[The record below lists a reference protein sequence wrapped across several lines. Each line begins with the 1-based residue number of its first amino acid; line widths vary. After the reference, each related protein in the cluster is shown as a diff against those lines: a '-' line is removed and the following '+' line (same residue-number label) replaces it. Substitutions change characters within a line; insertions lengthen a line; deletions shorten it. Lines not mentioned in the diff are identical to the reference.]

1 MSTTMKA
8 GGAGTSDMFADWETG
23 VYTLEVTGLTATEST
38 LYKNQDGTPKEQI
51 EVRFVLP
58 DVADPQDGTPLKRKT
73 WLNAYL
79 SGPRPD
85 AKSPRA
91 RKGSQLW
98 QLVRAASG
106 VACVDEEEYDLDAL
120 CVGKLVRAIV
130 KLNDKGY
137 PSIDNDSFEPL
148 RTKAAPVAQPA
159 RAGMAARPKAE
170 PLNAAPVGSPYDAAE
185 RDRLAQQVRR
195 NDEALSPA
203 EYERH
208 HELEQ
213 IAKEQFAPTAPPT
226 RPLPP
231 PPARQSTPTLR
242 STAQLERLFAA
253 GLALDDPL
261 DEAALD
267 AWAVTSY
274 GHGLAALTPTQCE
287 ELIAAL
293 GGAPF

>member
-1 MSTTMKA
+1 MSTTMRA

-148 RTKAAPVAQPA
+148 RTKPTPAASV
-159 RAGMAARPKAE
+159 
-170 PLNAAPVGSPYDAAE
+170 
-185 RDRLAQQVRR
+185 
-195 NDEALSPA
+195 
-203 EYERH
+203 
-208 HELEQ
+208 
-213 IAKEQFAPTAPPT
+213 APPT

-231 PPARQSTPTLR
+231 PPSRKAAPVRDQ
-242 STAQLERLFAA
+242 AQLDRLIAA
-253 GLALDDPL
+253 GVAAEI
-261 DEAALD
+261 DEAGLD
-267 AWAVTSY
+267 AWATKTY
-274 GHGLAALTPTQCE
+274 THGLAALTPEECE